1 MPKRDIRK
9 SLKRRRPLKHWEIKK
24 KQKGKKHI
32 KIPKKKQISYFGINF
47 LISDKIKGFFEIL

>member
-32 KIPKKKQISYFGINF
+32 KIPKKK
-47 LISDKIKGFFEIL
+47 